1 MDASNEVIWVGGC
14 AAGCAD
20 VAEHGHSR
28 CVLWGRTKKKQS
40 SRIMFCSSNNPVYCA
55 RCRWRS
61 GGLWQGRVTNEG
73 QVETTQEGIPK
84 EHGGVPTCAPPLL
97 RPSLRRR
104 NGRALQEPKLTTH
117 SIVKVPRRSVAITH
131 RTASR
136 CVQQVLPPPVL
147 HPSISEGSRCCGV
160 RPSRGLPLRFLGR
173 HTQLEAVLHGS
184 VRQPA
189 AELRRPQAMS
199 GLSPAATSLASIF

>member
-1 MDASNEVIWVGGC
+1 MGTVAASCGVEQ
-14 AAGCAD
+14 
-20 VAEHGHSR
+20 R
-28 CVLWGRTKKKQS
+28 KS
-40 SRIMFCSSNNPVYCA
+40 SRHVSCSVHPTTQCTVPDA
-55 RCRWRS
+55 
-61 GGLWQGRVTNEG
+61 GGGRVVYGRAGLLMRG
-73 QVETTQEGIPK
+73 QLRLNK
-84 EHGGVPTCAPPLL
+84 ESPRNMVVSQRAPRHSCAP
-97 RPSLRRR
+97 LRRR

-136 CVQQVLPPPVL
+136 CVQQVLPSPVL
-147 HPSISEGSRCCGV
+147 HPSISDGSRCCGI